1 MQFGLMSGKA
11 STDAAYVSRRIQEE
25 YVQMNMYMRIVDFEQ
40 VFDRVTKK
48 IVERA
53 MRKKGIPETLVRAE
67 MSLYIGAITKVKDRT
82 Y

>member
-1 MQFGLMSGKA
+1 MQFSIMSGKA

-25 YVQMNMYMRIVDFEQ
+25 YVQKNMYMRIVDLEQ

-48 IVERA
+48 IVVWA
-53 MRKKGIPETLVRAE
+53 MREKGIPETLVRAE
-67 MSLYIGAITKVKDRT
+67 MSLNIGAKTKAKDWT